1 MITQI
6 KQIIDDSTM
15 VQNVQFTMQ
24 SSIIQLI
31 NNLAIF
37 TSKHMHNYTIVNK
50 AKPLMGVGGGGAL
63 VIVVYV
69 HWLPSH
75 L

>member
-1 MITQI
+1 MCLCYTEKNIESLSLSLSYLIFCVKNMITQI

-37 TSKHMHNYTIVNK
+37 TSKH
-50 AKPLMGVGGGGAL
+50 A
-63 VIVVYV
+63 
-69 HWLPSH
+69 
-75 L
+75 

>member
-1 MITQI
+1 
-6 KQIIDDSTM
+6 M

-24 SSIIQLI
+24 SSVIQWI

-50 AKPLMGVGGGGAL
+50 AKPLMGGL
-63 VIVVYV
+63 
-69 HWLPSH
+69 
-75 L
+75 